1 MDYMV
6 SCGRG
11 ASASASWCSAIKS
24 LKGSAAFKI
33 SKATSYIFGF
43 QKEIISVQGYFQKK
57 N

>member
-1 MDYMV
+1 MEGLGADRELEVLAWQILEVQMDYMV

-33 SKATSYIFGF
+33 S
-43 QKEIISVQGYFQKK
+43 
-57 N
+57 